1 MGLMRAF
8 AHRFQPGMLATV
20 GAVILLPMLVS
31 LGFWQL
37 DRAEQK
43 RAIQAEYDTRAR
55 DERVEIG
62 SQLQQADD
70 LRFYRVIA
78 HGTYQPQY
86 QLLIDNRV
94 QDGRVG
100 YYVITPLRIHGSG
113 TLVLVNRGWV
123 PMGQTRDDLPAASAP
138 SGMLEIT
145 GVATVPLNKFF
156 MFSEPPAPKG
166 KWQRVWQHMDMKR
179 FAAAVSFPVQPV
191 VILLDP
197 DSPAGGFV
205 RRWARL
211 DTGIAVHKG
220 YAFQWFILALA
231 LLLAY
236 VIYGLRAAKMG
247 NDDAGAALRQDD
259 HA

>member
-1 MGLMRAF
+1 MRAF
-8 AHRFQPGMLATV
+8 ARRFHPSMLATV
-20 GAVILLPMLVS
+20 GLVILLPVLVS

-37 DRAEQK
+37 NRAEQK
-43 RAIQAEYDTRAR
+43 RAIQAQYDARSR
-55 DERVEIG
+55 DERVEVG

-78 HGTYQPQY
+78 YGTYQPQY

-100 YYVITPLRIHGSG
+100 YYVITPLRIGSSS
-113 TLVLVNRGWV
+113 TLVLINRGWV
-123 PMGQTRDDLPAASAP
+123 PMGETRDDLPKAEAP

-145 GVATVPLNKFF
+145 GIATVPSDKVF
-156 MFSEPPAPKG
+156 MFAEPPAPKG
-166 KWQRVWQHMDMKR
+166 EWQRVWQHMDMKR
-179 FAAAVSFPVQPV
+179 FAAAVPFPVQPV

-220 YAFQWFILALA
+220 YAFQWFILAGS

-236 VIYGLRAAKMG
+236 LIYGLRAAKTKD
-247 NDDAGAALRQDD
+247 DDAGPAFRHND
-259 HA
+259 HV

>member
-1 MGLMRAF
+1 MYAL
-8 AHRFQPGMLATV
+8 AHRFRPGALATLGV
-20 GAVILLPMLVS
+20 VILLPVLVS

-37 DRAEQK
+37 DRAQQK
-43 RAIQAEYDTRAR
+43 RAIQAEYDARSR
-55 DERVEIG
+55 DERVEVG
-62 SQLQQADD
+62 SQLQAADD

-78 HGTYQPQY
+78 HGTYEPRY

-100 YYVITPLRIHGSG
+100 YYVITPLRLGSSN

-123 PMGQTRDDLPAASAP
+123 PMGQTRDDLPKAEAP

-145 GVATVPLNKFF
+145 GVATVPSDKI
-156 MFSEPPAPKG
+156 FSFTEPPAPRG
-166 KWQRVWQHMDMKR
+166 EWQHVWQHMDMKR
-179 FAAAVSFPVQPV
+179 FATAVPFRVQPV

-220 YAFQWFILALA
+220 YAFQWFIMAAA
-231 LLLAY
+231 LLTAY
-236 VIYGLRAAKMG
+236 LIYGLRAAKTRNG
-247 NDDAGAALRQDD
+247 DAEAKARHND
-259 HA
+259 HV

>member
-1 MGLMRAF
+1 
-8 AHRFQPGMLATV
+8 MLALPRGFRPGLLATLGV
-20 GAVILLPMLVS
+20 VILLPVLVG

-37 DRAEQK
+37 DRAQQK
-43 RAIQAEYDTRAR
+43 RAIQAAYDARTR

-78 HGTYQPQY
+78 HGTYELQY

-100 YYVITPLRIHGSG
+100 YYVITPLRIGSSG
-113 TLVLVNRGWV
+113 TRVLVNRGWV
-123 PMGQTRDDLPAASAP
+123 PMGQTRDDLPKADAP

-145 GVATVPLNKFF
+145 GVATVPSDNVF
-156 MFSEPPAPKG
+156 MFAEPPTSAG
-166 KWQRVWQHMDMKR
+166 QWQHVWQQLDMKR
-179 FAAAVSFPVQPV
+179 YAAAVPFPVQPV

-220 YAFQWFILALA
+220 YAFQWFTLAGA
-231 LLLAY
+231 ALLAY
-236 VIYGLRAAKMG
+236 LIYGLRAAKAKG
-247 NDDAGAALRQDD
+247 GDADADGKHSD
-259 HA
+259 HV

>member
-1 MGLMRAF
+1 MCLMRAF

-43 RAIQAEYDTRAR
+43 RAIQAEYDTRGR

-62 SQLQQADD
+62 PQLQQADD

-100 YYVITPLRIHGSG
+100 YYVITPLRIRGSG
-113 TLVLVNRGWV
+113 TLALVNRGWV

-156 MFSEPPAPKG
+156 MF
-166 KWQRVWQHMDMKR
+166 KR
-179 FAAAVSFPVQPV
+179 
-191 VILLDP
+191 
-197 DSPAGGFV
+197 
-205 RRWARL
+205 R
-211 DTGIAVHKG
+211 T
-220 YAFQWFILALA
+220 
-231 LLLAY
+231 
-236 VIYGLRAAKMG
+236 
-247 NDDAGAALRQDD
+247 
-259 HA
+259 

>member
-1 MGLMRAF
+1 MRAF
-8 AHRFQPGMLATV
+8 ARRFQPGVLATV
-20 GAVILLPMLVS
+20 GVVILLPVLVS

-43 RAIQAEYDTRAR
+43 RAVQAEYDARSR

-70 LRFYRVIA
+70 LRFYRVVA

-100 YYVITPLRIHGSG
+100 YYVITPLRIGSSN

-123 PMGQTRDDLPAASAP
+123 PMGETRDDLPKANAP
-138 SGMLEIT
+138 SGMVEII
-145 GVATVPLNKFF
+145 GVATVPLDKFF

-179 FAAAVSFPVQPV
+179 FAAAVPFPVQPV

-220 YAFQWFILALA
+220 YAFQWFILAVT

-236 VIYGLRAAKMG
+236 LIYGLRAAKM
-247 NDDAGAALRQDD
+247 NDSTDPESRRND
-259 HA
+259 HV

>member
-1 MGLMRAF
+1 
-8 AHRFQPGMLATV
+8 MLALARRFRPRLLATLGV
-20 GAVILLPMLVS
+20 LILLPVLLS

-37 DRAEQK
+37 DRAQQK
-43 RAIQAEYDTRAR
+43 RAIQAEYDARSR

-70 LRFYRVIA
+70 LRFYRVVA
-78 HGTYQPQY
+78 HGTYEPRY

-100 YYVITPLRIHGSG
+100 YYVITPLRIGSSN

-123 PMGQTRDDLPAASAP
+123 PMGQTRDDLPKANAP

-145 GVATVPLNKFF
+145 GIATVPSDRIF
-156 MFSEPPAPKG
+156 MFTEPPAPTD
-166 KWQRVWQHMDMKR
+166 KWQRVWQHIDIKR
-179 FAAAVSFPVQPV
+179 FAAAVPFRVQPV

-197 DSPAGGFV
+197 DSPAGGFM

-220 YAFQWFILALA
+220 YAFQWFILAAA
-231 LLLAY
+231 LLVAY
-236 VIYGLRAAKMG
+236 LIYGLRAAKMR
-247 NDDAGAALRQDD
+247 NDGAGVEFR
-259 HA
+259 HNNHV